1 MPYLS
6 ALSVPFCCP
15 PLHLLDNTLS
25 SSPPPR
31 DKEGNCVPS
40 EAILT
45 WSHCGVTEPQL
56 CLTTLPLPSGYF
68 PVSSCQDQPRGG
80 FFLGEITW
88 LVLEARKVAGYG
100 GLPKLRY

>member
-1 MPYLS
+1 MPLS
-6 ALSVPFCCP
+6 SLN
-15 PLHLLDNTLS
+15 PLHLFDNTLS
-25 SSPPPR
+25 SSPPPG
-31 DKEGNCVPS
+31 DKGNCVPS

-45 WSHCGVTEPQL
+45 WSHCGVTELHL

-68 PVSSCQDQPRGG
+68 PVSSCQDQPHGG

-100 GLPKLRY
+100 GLPKLLY